1 MAQSMVEARRG
12 RSRRNP
18 RSRALEQAVIRKV
31 FETISLPGDSRRL
44 AKDVVEYLG
53 GHLSDPDALHDLDI
67 ILTEACA
74 NVCRHAYGGAAG
86 RLQVRLTVLTG
97 RYVELEIVDWGKG
110 FAADARFENPGPDS
124 EGGRGLYIMRMLSSD
139 CQVHR
144 RNGENVVFIHK
155 DIGRARWKS

>member
-1 MAQSMVEARRG
+1 MGPSQ
-12 RSRRNP
+12 P
-18 RSRALEQAVIRKV
+18 TRSRALEQAVIRKV

-44 AKDVVEYLG
+44 AKEVVDYLAG
-53 GHLSDPDALHDLDI
+53 YLADADALHDLDI

-86 RLQVRLTVLTG
+86 RLQVRLTVNPG
-97 RYVELEIVDWGKG
+97 HFVELEIVDWGKG
-110 FAADARFENPGPDS
+110 FASDARFENPGPDS

-144 RNGENVVFIHK
+144 RGGENVVFIHK
-155 DIGRARWKS
+155 DIGKARWKS

>member
-1 MAQSMVEARRG
+1 M
-12 RSRRNP
+12 
-18 RSRALEQAVIRKV
+18 IRKV
-31 FETISLPGDSRRL
+31 FETLSLPGDSRRL

-67 ILTEACA
+67 ILTEGCA
-74 NVCRHAYGGAAG
+74 NVCRHAYGGAPG
-86 RLQVRLTVLTG
+86 RLQVRLTVKTG
-97 RYVELEIVDWGKG
+97 AFVELEIVDWGKG
-110 FAADARFENPGPDS
+110 FASDARFENPGPDS

-139 CQVHR
+139 CQVLR